1 MLLPAQP
8 SILSVAHGISRKR
21 SHSDALGRED
31 TGTHY
36 DRGTLHST
44 EQIRNDICGILD
56 IRAKKNKPERILDDA
71 IADDNTIHGDI
82 ATNPTTAD
90 STRDSSITDNDPVDE
105 GLIDDGIGDDESICS
120 LETIQSGDIKLET
133 LWKRKYPINE
143 WQPHDDQRVLVWDL
157 WLVRIL
163 IKFPMLTRYG
173 SHDIYSRLFKI
184 CKTSIPST
192 YRVSLSSTT
201 FAGYLANRSYKRV
214 LDIGT
219 ASGRWALDFAD
230 EHPGVEVTSIDL
242 TPLAPNYVPPN
253 LCFDVVESLDLQTFD
268 ESSQDFVYS
277 RDLKGRI
284 SDWDEFAKE
293 IFDVLKSGG
302 VAEFHEGTIEFK
314 AKVDL
319 PENSFMKEW
328 GDLFRK
334 AGAERGAR
342 FDVIES
348 EILLDSLRAAGFID
362 IMEYPFDVPI
372 EPWEQE
378 GKLGQL
384 AWLESV
390 GDIEGSILRP
400 AVENLGWSEERCYMF
415 AAGLRNE
422 LKKTTVKPYMTR
434 LAVVCKKPST

>member
-21 SHSDALGRED
+21 SHSDALGHED

-82 ATNPTTAD
+82 ATSPTTAD

-105 GLIDDGIGDDESICS
+105 GLVDDGIGDDESICS

-157 WLVRIL
+157 C
-163 IKFPMLTRYG
+163 
-173 SHDIYSRLFKI
+173 HDIYSRLFKI

-192 YRVSLSSTT
+192 YR
-201 FAGYLANRSYKRV
+201 RV

-253 LCFDVVESLDLQTFD
+253 LCFQVVKSLDLQTFKK
-268 ESSQDFVYS
+268 SSQDFVHL
-277 RDLKGRI
+277 RELKGRI
-284 SDWDEFAKE
+284 NNWVEFARE
-293 IFDVLKSGG
+293 IFDVLKPGG
-302 VAEFHEGTIEFK
+302 VAEFHERTIEFK
-314 AKVDL
+314 AKAEL
-319 PENSFMKEW
+319 PEDSFMKEW

-348 EILLDSLRAAGFID
+348 GILLSSLRAAGFSD
-362 IMEYPFDVPI
+362 IKEYTYDVPI
-372 EPWEQE
+372 EHWQKQGEI
-378 GKLGQL
+378 GRL
-384 AWLESV
+384 AWLECV
-390 GDIEGSILRP
+390 CDIEGSIFRP
-400 AVENLGWSEERCYMF
+400 AVKNSGWREDRCHMF
-415 AAGLRNE
+415 AAGLRDE
-422 LKKTTVKPYMTR
+422 LKKTTVKPYTTR
-434 LAVVCKKPST
+434 VAVVCKKP

>member
-8 SILSVAHGISRKR
+8 SILSLAHSISRKR
-21 SHSDALGRED
+21 SHSDALGRDD
-31 TGTHY
+31 TGTHC

-44 EQIRNDICGILD
+44 EQIRNDTCGILD

-82 ATNPTTAD
+82 ATNPTAAD
-90 STRDSSITDNDPVDE
+90 SSGDRSRTDNDLIDE
-105 GLIDDGIGDDESICS
+105 GHIDDGIGDDESICS
-120 LETIQSGDIKLET
+120 TESIHSGDIKIKT
-133 LWKRKYPINE
+133 LWEREYPINE
-143 WQPHDDQRVLVWDL
+143 WQPHDDGRVVVWDL
-157 WLVRIL
+157 WFVRIL
-163 IKFPMLTRYG
+163 IKFPMLTRA
-173 SHDIYSRLFKI
+173 
-184 CKTSIPST
+184 CST
-192 YRVSLSSTT
+192 LEQQVVLYDPLRDLRSMPTQSS
-201 FAGYLANRSYKRV
+201 G
-214 LDIGT
+214 G
-219 ASGRWALDFAD
+219 WAIDFAD
-230 EHPGVEVTSIDL
+230 EHPGLEVTSIDL
-242 TPLAPNYVPPN
+242 VPLAPNHVPPN
-253 LCFDVVESLDLQTFD
+253 LRFDVVESLDLQTFD

>member
-21 SHSDALGRED
+21 SHSDALGHED

-105 GLIDDGIGDDESICS
+105 GLVDDGIGDDESICS

-253 LCFDVVESLDLQTFD
+253 LCFQVVKSLDLQTFKK
-268 ESSQDFVYS
+268 SSQDFVHL
-277 RDLKGRI
+277 RELKGRI
-284 SDWDEFAKE
+284 NNWVEFARE
-293 IFDVLKSGG
+293 IFDVLKPGG
-302 VAEFHEGTIEFK
+302 VAEFHERTIEFK
-314 AKVDL
+314 AKAEL
-319 PENSFMKEW
+319 PEDSFMKEW

-348 EILLDSLRAAGFID
+348 GILLSSLRAAGFSD
-362 IMEYPFDVPI
+362 IKEYTYNVPI
-372 EPWEQE
+372 EHWQKQGEI
-378 GKLGQL
+378 GRL
-384 AWLESV
+384 AWLECV
-390 GDIEGSILRP
+390 CDIEGSIFRP
-400 AVENLGWSEERCYMF
+400 AVKNSGWREDRCHMF
-415 AAGLRNE
+415 AAGLRDE
-422 LKKTTVKPYMTR
+422 LKKTTVKPYTTR
-434 LAVVCKKPST
+434 VAVVCKKP

>member
-90 STRDSSITDNDPVDE
+90 STKDSSITDNDPVDE
-105 GLIDDGIGDDESICS
+105 GLIDDGIGDDESI
-120 LETIQSGDIKLET
+120 
-133 LWKRKYPINE
+133 Y
-143 WQPHDDQRVLVWDL
+143 
-157 WLVRIL
+157 
-163 IKFPMLTRYG
+163 
-173 SHDIYSRLFKI
+173 
-184 CKTSIPST
+184 
-192 YRVSLSSTT
+192 
-201 FAGYLANRSYKRV
+201 
-214 LDIGT
+214 
-219 ASGRWALDFAD
+219 FAD

-253 LCFDVVESLDLQTFD
+253 LCFQVVKSLDLQTFKK
-268 ESSQDFVYS
+268 SSQDFVHL
-277 RDLKGRI
+277 RELKGRI
-284 SDWDEFAKE
+284 NNWVEFARE
-293 IFDVLKSGG
+293 IFDVLKPGG
-302 VAEFHEGTIEFK
+302 VAEFHERTIEFK
-314 AKVDL
+314 AKAEL
-319 PENSFMKEW
+319 PEDSFMKEW

-348 EILLDSLRAAGFID
+348 GILLSSLRAAGFSD
-362 IMEYPFDVPI
+362 IKEYTYDVPI
-372 EPWEQE
+372 EHWQKQGEI
-378 GKLGQL
+378 GRL
-384 AWLESV
+384 AWLECV
-390 GDIEGSILRP
+390 CDIEGSIFRP
-400 AVENLGWSEERCYMF
+400 AVKNSGWREDRCHMF
-415 AAGLRNE
+415 AAGLRDE
-422 LKKTTVKPYMTR
+422 LKKTTVKPYTTR
-434 LAVVCKKPST
+434 VAVVCKKP

>member
-36 DRGTLHST
+36 DHGTLHST

-157 WLVRIL
+157 C
-163 IKFPMLTRYG
+163 
-173 SHDIYSRLFKI
+173 HDIYSRLFKI

-192 YRVSLSSTT
+192 YR
-201 FAGYLANRSYKRV
+201 RV

-253 LCFDVVESLDLQTFD
+253 LCFQVVKSLDLQTFKK
-268 ESSQDFVYS
+268 SSQDFVHL
-277 RDLKGRI
+277 RELKGRI
-284 SDWDEFAKE
+284 NNWVEFARE
-293 IFDVLKSGG
+293 IFDVLKPGG
-302 VAEFHEGTIEFK
+302 VAEFHERTIEFK
-314 AKVDL
+314 ANAEL
-319 PENSFMKEW
+319 PEDSFMKEW

-348 EILLDSLRAAGFID
+348 GILLSSLRAAGFSD
-362 IMEYPFDVPI
+362 IKEYTYDVPI
-372 EPWEQE
+372 EHWQKQGEI
-378 GKLGQL
+378 GRL
-384 AWLESV
+384 AWLECV
-390 GDIEGSILRP
+390 CDIEGSIFRP
-400 AVENLGWSEERCYMF
+400 AVKNSGWREDRCHMF
-415 AAGLRNE
+415 AAGLRDE
-422 LKKTTVKPYMTR
+422 LKKTTVKPYTTR
-434 LAVVCKKPST
+434 VAVVCKKP

>member
-8 SILSVAHGISRKR
+8 SILSLAHSISRKR
-21 SHSDALGRED
+21 SHSDALGRDD
-31 TGTHY
+31 TGTHC

-44 EQIRNDICGILD
+44 EQIRNDTCGILD

-82 ATNPTTAD
+82 ATNPTAAD
-90 STRDSSITDNDPVDE
+90 SSGDRSRTDNDLIDE
-105 GLIDDGIGDDESICS
+105 GHIDDGIGDDESI
-120 LETIQSGDIKLET
+120 
-133 LWKRKYPINE
+133 Y
-143 WQPHDDQRVLVWDL
+143 
-157 WLVRIL
+157 
-163 IKFPMLTRYG
+163 
-173 SHDIYSRLFKI
+173 
-184 CKTSIPST
+184 
-192 YRVSLSSTT
+192 
-201 FAGYLANRSYKRV
+201 
-214 LDIGT
+214 
-219 ASGRWALDFAD
+219 FAD
-230 EHPGVEVTSIDL
+230 EHPGLEVTSIDL
-242 TPLAPNYVPPN
+242 VPLAPNHVPPN
-253 LCFDVVESLDLQTFD
+253 LRFDVVESLDLQTFD

>member
-56 IRAKKNKPERILDDA
+56 IRAKKNKPERILDDV

-120 LETIQSGDIKLET
+120 LETIRSGDIKLET

-157 WLVRIL
+157 C
-163 IKFPMLTRYG
+163 
-173 SHDIYSRLFKI
+173 HDIYSRLFKI

-192 YRVSLSSTT
+192 YR
-201 FAGYLANRSYKRV
+201 RV

-253 LCFDVVESLDLQTFD
+253 LCFQVVKSLDLQTFKK
-268 ESSQDFVYS
+268 SSQDFVHL
-277 RDLKGRI
+277 RELKGRI
-284 SDWDEFAKE
+284 NNWVEFARE
-293 IFDVLKSGG
+293 IFDVLKPGG
-302 VAEFHEGTIEFK
+302 VAEFHERTIEFK
-314 AKVDL
+314 AKAEL
-319 PENSFMKEW
+319 PEDSFMKEW

-348 EILLDSLRAAGFID
+348 GILLSSLRAAGFSD
-362 IMEYPFDVPI
+362 IKEYTYDVPI
-372 EPWEQE
+372 EHWQKQGEI
-378 GKLGQL
+378 GRL
-384 AWLESV
+384 AWLECV
-390 GDIEGSILRP
+390 CDIEGSIFRP
-400 AVENLGWSEERCYMF
+400 AVKNSGWREDRCHMF
-415 AAGLRNE
+415 AAGLRDE
-422 LKKTTVKPYMTR
+422 LKKTTVKPYTTR
-434 LAVVCKKPST
+434 VAVVCKKP

>member
-1 MLLPAQP
+1 MLLLAQP
-8 SILSVAHGISRKR
+8 SIFSVAHGISRKR

-36 DRGTLHST
+36 DLGTIHST
-44 EQIRNDICGILD
+44 EQIRNDICGILN

-120 LETIQSGDIKLET
+120 METIQSGDIKLET
-133 LWKRKYPINE
+133 LWEREYPIDE
-143 WQPHDDQRVLVWDL
+143 WQPHDDKRVEVWDL
-157 WLVRIL
+157 
-163 IKFPMLTRYG
+163 
-173 SHDIYSRLFKI
+173 
-184 CKTSIPST
+184 CQ
-192 YRVSLSSTT
+192 
-201 FAGYLANRSYKRV
+201 
-214 LDIGT
+214 
-219 ASGRWALDFAD
+219 
-230 EHPGVEVTSIDL
+230 
-242 TPLAPNYVPPN
+242 
-253 LCFDVVESLDLQTFD
+253 VVESLDLQTFKKP
-268 ESSQDFVYS
+268 SQDFVHL

-284 SDWDEFAKE
+284 SDWGELAKE
-293 IFDVLKSGG
+293 IFDVLKPGG

-314 AKVDL
+314 AKAEL
-319 PENSFMKEW
+319 PEDSFMKEW

-342 FDVIES
+342 FDVIDS
-348 EILLDSLRAAGFID
+348 GILLSSLRAAGFSEIR
-362 IMEYPFDVPI
+362 EYPYDVPI
-372 EPWEQE
+372 EPWQQQGE
-378 GKLGQL
+378 LGHL

-390 GDIEGSILRP
+390 YDIEGSIFRP
-400 AVENLGWSEERCYMF
+400 AIENLSWREDRCHMF

-434 LAVVCKKPST
+434 VAVVCKKP

>member
-1 MLLPAQP
+1 MLPPTQRSIF
-8 SILSVAHGISRKR
+8 SILSVAHSISRKR

-31 TGTHY
+31 TGTHCE
-36 DRGTLHST
+36 RGKIHST
-44 EQIRNDICGILD
+44 EQIRNDACGILD
-56 IRAKKNKPERILDDA
+56 IRAEKNKPERILDDA

-90 STRDSSITDNDPVDE
+90 SSGDRSRTDNDLIDE

-120 LETIQSGDIKLET
+120 TESIHSGDIKIES
-133 LWKRKYPINE
+133 LWKREYPINE
-143 WQPHDDQRVLVWDL
+143 WQPHDDKRVVFWDL
-157 WLVRIL
+157 RE
-163 IKFPMLTRYG
+163 
-173 SHDIYSRLFKI
+173 
-184 CKTSIPST
+184 
-192 YRVSLSSTT
+192 
-201 FAGYLANRSYKRV
+201 
-214 LDIGT
+214 
-219 ASGRWALDFAD
+219 FAD
-230 EHPGVEVTSIDL
+230 EHPGLEVTSIDL
-242 TPLAPNYVPPN
+242 TPLAPHDVPPN
-253 LCFDVVESLDLQTFD
+253 LSFQTVKSLDLQTFKK
-268 ESSQDFVYS
+268 SSRDFIHL

-293 IFDVLKSGG
+293 IFDVLTPGG

-314 AKVDL
+314 AKVGL
-319 PENSFMKEW
+319 PGTSCMKRW

-348 EILLDSLRAAGFID
+348 EILLHSLRAAGFID
-362 IMEYPFDVPI
+362 IMEYPYDVPI
-372 EPWEQE
+372 EPREQQ

-390 GDIEGSILRP
+390 DDIEGSILRL

-434 LAVVCKKPST
+434 LAIVCKKPST

>member
-143 WQPHDDQRVLVWDL
+143 CQ
-157 WLVRIL
+157 
-163 IKFPMLTRYG
+163 
-173 SHDIYSRLFKI
+173 
-184 CKTSIPST
+184 
-192 YRVSLSSTT
+192 
-201 FAGYLANRSYKRV
+201 
-214 LDIGT
+214 
-219 ASGRWALDFAD
+219 
-230 EHPGVEVTSIDL
+230 
-242 TPLAPNYVPPN
+242 
-253 LCFDVVESLDLQTFD
+253 VVKSLDLQTFKK
-268 ESSQDFVYS
+268 SSQDFVHL
-277 RDLKGRI
+277 RELKGRI
-284 SDWDEFAKE
+284 NNWVEFARE
-293 IFDVLKSGG
+293 IFDVLKPGG
-302 VAEFHEGTIEFK
+302 VAEFHERTIEFK
-314 AKVDL
+314 AKAEL
-319 PENSFMKEW
+319 PEDSFMKEW

-348 EILLDSLRAAGFID
+348 GILLSSLRAAGFSD
-362 IMEYPFDVPI
+362 IKEYTYDVPI
-372 EPWEQE
+372 EHWQKQGEI
-378 GKLGQL
+378 GRL
-384 AWLESV
+384 AWLECV
-390 GDIEGSILRP
+390 CDIEGSIFRP
-400 AVENLGWSEERCYMF
+400 AVKNSGWREDRCHMF
-415 AAGLRNE
+415 AAGLRDE
-422 LKKTTVKPYMTR
+422 LKKTTVKPYTTR
-434 LAVVCKKPST
+434 VAVVCKKP